1 MKEMKGLEDQF
12 NDLKAKHRQ
21 EVDEKQRLH
30 QDNLA
35 MQNQIKAKREE
46 IKAQTAER
54 DKLSKTYESMKRKKE
69 LEDEEV
75 VDLDRQRE
83 SLKSDLQTMIREL
96 ERIKGFAEKDGKQI
110 ADLRHEHDML
120 NKNIVKSYDKTGKQ
134 KDVVTGHRSLSAEM
148 SKEIEEQK
156 QLLADAVKRAHAL
169 DKQRE
174 KCGIEL
180 SQQIAKHNQGVED
193 IKNRD
198 NKISEGRK
206 NLADVRAKLAQQKT
220 AYEHVRTDRNLYS
233 KNLVES
239 QDEIAEM
246 KRKFKIMYHQI
257 EQLKEEIKEKEQ
269 ALTKEHF
276 EYNKTQKN
284 MQSSKDRLEKL
295 KKKQA
300 NLRQTKL
307 AQESEIKKLGQT
319 IQEAEAERLAA
330 EKEYEEVISQRDILG
345 TQLIRRNDELA
356 LLYEKVKI
364 QQSTLQTGEVAYKE
378 RLEEIRALKIQI
390 ANLNREMEIQA
401 QKTNNGDERKRQVY
415 QLERS
420 DPSQTEMMAKVK
432 ALQRRFIAKTE
443 EAVEKDLLI
452 HEKEKLFI
460 ELQNILAAQPGPQAA
475 EQVSAMQQALK
486 ERTKQMKAMAAE
498 LNMYHS
504 QVHDHKDD
512 LDRLLRDLQQMK
524 RRYFEQKRRDQLQR
538 EATARGDAMK
548 DSTRER
554 PK

>member
-1 MKEMKGLEDQF
+1 MTALE
-12 NDLKAKHRQ
+12 
-21 EVDEKQRLH
+21 E
-30 QDNLA
+30 
-35 MQNQIKAKREE
+35 
-46 IKAQTAER
+46 
-54 DKLSKTYESMKRKKE
+54 
-69 LEDEEV
+69 
-75 VDLDRQRE
+75 
-83 SLKSDLQTMIREL
+83 
-96 ERIKGFAEKDGKQI
+96 
-110 ADLRHEHDML
+110 
-120 NKNIVKSYDKTGKQ
+120 
-134 KDVVTGHRSLSAEM
+134 
-148 SKEIEEQK
+148 
-156 QLLADAVKRAHAL
+156 L

-180 SQQIAKHNQGVED
+180 SLANSKHMTALEEL
-193 IKNRD
+193 KNRE
-198 NKISEGRK
+198 NKISELKK
-206 NLADVRAKLAQQKT
+206 NLADVKGKLGAQKQL
-220 AYEHVRTDRNLYS
+220 YEAVRTDRNLYS
-233 KNLVES
+233 KNLIES

-390 ANLNREMEIQA
+390 ANLNREMEIQK
-401 QKTNNGDERKRQVY
+401 QQVNND
-415 QLERS
+415 
-420 DPSQTEMMAKVK
+420 
-432 ALQRRFIAKTE
+432 
-443 EAVEKDLLI
+443 
-452 HEKEKLFI
+452 
-460 ELQNILAAQPGPQAA
+460 
-475 EQVSAMQQALK
+475 
-486 ERTKQMKAMAAE
+486 
-498 LNMYHS
+498 
-504 QVHDHKDD
+504 
-512 LDRLLRDLQQMK
+512 
-524 RRYFEQKRRDQLQR
+524 
-538 EATARGDAMK
+538 
-548 DSTRER
+548 
-554 PK
+554 